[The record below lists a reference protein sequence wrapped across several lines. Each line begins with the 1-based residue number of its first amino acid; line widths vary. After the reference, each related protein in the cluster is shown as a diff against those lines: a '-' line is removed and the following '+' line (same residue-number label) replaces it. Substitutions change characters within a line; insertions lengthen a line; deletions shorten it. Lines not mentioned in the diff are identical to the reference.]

1 MVDGDYSFWWIVE
14 GGGWMEITLFG
25 GLWRVEGGW
34 RLLFLMDCGGWM
46 VDGGWWIVEGGL
58 TILCFCLAMI
68 SSNQTLYG
76 PDVVHLLLH
85 LLILLK

>member
-1 MVDGDYSFWWIVE
+1 MAVTKMMPVMVLTMKLLIWWIVD
-14 GGGWMEITLFG
+14 
-25 GLWRVEGGW
+25 GGW
-34 RLLFLMDCGGWM
+34 RLLFLVDCGGWM
-46 VDGGWWIVEGGL
+46 VDGGL